1 MKKIISVFLSVTM
14 LVSALSVGTVAFA
27 DENKTP
33 KTATV
38 EYSVFDGGV
47 YTMEPKTITVSS
59 DLSDKYKDEVGY
71 NDKSVEPTILDVFIA
86 AHIDMFG
93 EDFMDYAPLK
103 ASGSSGITSAFGEET
118 SALSYRLNGATDNGS
133 GVWYN
138 LDTEVKSGD
147 YVDTMFYQDTSGY
160 TDKYVSLGGRD
171 IKSATGDVT
180 LTATYE
186 GFDANWATV
195 ILPAQGLNI
204 SVDGVSVGTTDEN
217 GQITLKLSQGK
228 TYVVTASGE
237 ISGSKIFEPY
247 TRVTVATPTQLY
259 NALGAQLSGGADF
272 LLKSVDSLTI
282 EKAADF
288 LAYLNGGANVDK
300 YKADY
305 VASVKSML
313 DSNNGKLVSTING
326 EVKSD
331 LALYGAVIPALEKLG
346 YDAKKFE
353 GYDLV
358 SAFESTDTDSISNPY
373 YYRVAI
379 EAASSDFAHKLI
391 DKFIADD
398 YTIGSGMKYWGF
410 SCDNTA
416 TFLTSIAKY
425 ADDYSTYVDDA
436 KQILKT
442 YTTDTGAFYSY
453 QYNDVNAN
461 STALCAMAY
470 AALGDNDTAFSYYK
484 NLVEGFEDT
493 TGVFTYNGECD
504 VTATKQSYL
513 ALTYFKE
520 SVGNAAYEHK
530 EHVAKNRT
538 IAATTSKD
546 GAVVSD
552 CRICGETFKTVKT
565 IAKIKAVSLS
575 SSSYTYD
582 GSAKKPGVT
591 VTDANGA
598 KIASSNYSVAYSNNV
613 KKGTATATV
622 TFKGNYSGTVKK
634 TFIINP
640 AKVSNVK
647 LSSTSY
653 TYNGKTKT
661 PSVTVKDNK
670 GRKLKNGTDY
680 TVKYSSGRKNAGR
693 YAVKVTFKGNYSGTV
708 KKTFKINPAK
718 VSNVKLSSTSYTYN
732 GKTKTPSVTV
742 KDSKGRKLKNG
753 TDYTVKYSSGRKN
766 VGRYAVKVTFKG
778 NYTGSKTV
786 YYYIIPKSTSI
797 RRVSALRKGFKLSWK
812 KQKTQTTG
820 YQIQYSTSK
829 KFKKAKAVNVSK
841 NKTTSKYIKKLSSKK
856 KYYVRVRTY
865 KKVKINGKTKKVYSS
880 WSKTKTV
887 KTR

>member
-680 TVKYSSGRKNAGR
+680 TVKYSSGRKN
-693 YAVKVTFKGNYSGTV
+693 
-708 KKTFKINPAK
+708 
-718 VSNVKLSSTSYTYN
+718 
-732 GKTKTPSVTV
+732 
-742 KDSKGRKLKNG
+742 
-753 TDYTVKYSSGRKN
+753 

>member
-1 MKKIISVFLSVTM
+1 MKKIISVFLSVVM

-71 NDKSVEPTILDVFIA
+71 NDKSVEPTILDVLIA

-93 EDFMDYAPLK
+93 EEFTDYAPLK
-103 ASGSSGITSAFGEET
+103 ASSSGGITSAFGEET
-118 SALSYRLNGATDNGS
+118 SALTYRLNGATDNGS

-147 YVDTMFYQDTSGY
+147 YVDTMFYQDTNGY

-217 GQITLKLSQGK
+217 GQITLKLSQCK

-247 TRVTVATPTQLY
+247 TRVTVATQLY

-313 DSNNGKLVSTING
+313 DSNNGKLVSKING

-353 GYDLV
+353 GYNLV

-416 TFLTSIAKY
+416 MFLTSIAKY

-493 TGVFTYNGECD
+493 TGVFTYNGKSD
-504 VTATKQSYL
+504 VSATKQSYL

-565 IAKIKAVSLS
+565 IARIKAVSLS

-634 TFIINP
+634 NFEINP

-661 PSVTVKDNK
+661 PSVTVKDSK

-680 TVKYSSGRKNAGR
+680 TVKYSSGRKNVGK

-742 KDSKGRKLKNG
+742 KDSKGRKLKKG

-786 YYYIIPKSTSI
+786 YYYIVPKSTSI
-797 RRVSALRKGFKLSWK
+797 SRVSALRKGFKLSWK

>member
-1 MKKIISVFLSVTM
+1 MKKIISVFLSVVM

-71 NDKSVEPTILDVFIA
+71 NDKSDEPTILDVLIA
-86 AHIDMFG
+86 AHIDMFT
-93 EDFMDYAPLK
+93 EEFTDYAPLK

-147 YVDTMFYQDTSGY
+147 YVDTMFYQDTNGY

-171 IKSATGDVT
+171 IKSTTGDVT

-217 GQITLKLSQGK
+217 GQITLKLSQCK

-247 TRVTVATPTQLY
+247 TRVTVATQLY

-313 DSNNGKLVSTING
+313 DSNNGKLVSKIGG

-353 GYDLV
+353 GYNLV

-416 TFLTSIAKY
+416 MFLTSIAKY

-546 GAVVSD
+546 GAVVAD

-565 IAKIKAVSLS
+565 IARIKAVSLS

-622 TFKGNYSGTVKK
+622 TFKGNYSGTLKK
-634 TFIINP
+634 TFE
-640 AKVSNVK
+640 
-647 LSSTSY
+647 
-653 TYNGKTKT
+653 
-661 PSVTVKDNK
+661 
-670 GRKLKNGTDY
+670 
-680 TVKYSSGRKNAGR
+680 
-693 YAVKVTFKGNYSGTV
+693 
-708 KKTFKINPAK
+708 INPAK

-786 YYYIIPKSTSI
+786 YYYIVPKSTSI
-797 RRVSALRKGFKLSWK
+797 SRVSALRKGFKLSWK

>member
-1 MKKIISVFLSVTM
+1 MKKIISVFLSVIM

-27 DENKTP
+27 DENKAS

-59 DLSDKYKDEVGY
+59 DLSDKYKDEVGH
-71 NDKSVEPTILDVFIA
+71 NDKSDEPTILDVFIA

-103 ASGSSGITSAFGEET
+103 ASGSAGITSAFGEET
-118 SALSYRLNGATDNGS
+118 SAISYRLNGATDNGS
-133 GVWYN
+133 GIWYN

-147 YVDTMFYQDTSGY
+147 YVDAMFYQDVDKY
-160 TDKYVSLGGRD
+160 TDKYVSFGGRD
-171 IKSATGDVT
+171 IKSTTGDVT
-180 LTATYE
+180 LTATYT
-186 GFDANWATV
+186 GFNESWATV
-195 ILPAQGLNI
+195 SGPAQGLNI

-217 GQITLKLSQGK
+217 GQITLKLSQCK

-237 ISGSKIFEPY
+237 ISGTKIFEPY
-247 TRVTVATPTQLY
+247 TRVAVATQLY

-282 EKAADF
+282 SKAADF

-313 DSNNGKLVSTING
+313 DSNNGKLVSTIKG

-346 YDAKKFE
+346 YDAKSFE

-398 YTIGSGMKYWGF
+398 YTIGSGMNFWGY

-416 TFLTSIAKY
+416 MFLTSIAKY

-442 YTTDTGAFYSY
+442 YTKDTGAFYSY

-493 TGVFTYNGECD
+493 TGVFTYYGERND
-504 VTATKQSYL
+504 SATKQSYL

-546 GAVVSD
+546 GAVVAD

-613 KKGTATATV
+613 KKGTATV
-622 TFKGNYSGTVKK
+622 T
-634 TFIINP
+634 
-640 AKVSNVK
+640 
-647 LSSTSY
+647 
-653 TYNGKTKT
+653 
-661 PSVTVKDNK
+661 
-670 GRKLKNGTDY
+670 
-680 TVKYSSGRKNAGR
+680 
-693 YAVKVTFKGNYSGTV
+693 VTFKGNYSGTV

-786 YYYIIPKSTSI
+786 YYYIVPKSTSI
-797 RRVSALRKGFKLSWK
+797 SKVSALKKGFKLSWK

-820 YQIQYSTSK
+820 YQIQYSTSS
-829 KFKKAKAVNVSK
+829 KFKKAKTVNVSK
-841 NKTTSKYIKKLSSKK
+841 NKTTSKSVKKLSSKK

-865 KKVKINGKTKKVYSS
+865 KTVKIDGKTKKVYSS

-887 KTR
+887 KTK

>member
-1 MKKIISVFLSVTM
+1 MKKIISVFLSVVM

-59 DLSDKYKDEVGY
+59 DLSDKYKNEVGY
-71 NDKSVEPTILDVFIA
+71 NDKSDEPTILDVLIA

-93 EDFMDYAPLK
+93 EEFTDYAPLK

-171 IKSATGDVT
+171 IKSTTGDVT

-217 GQITLKLSQGK
+217 GQITLKLSQCK

-247 TRVTVATPTQLY
+247 TRVAVATQLY

-313 DSNNGKLVSTING
+313 DSNNGKLVSKIGG

-353 GYDLV
+353 GYNLV

-416 TFLTSIAKY
+416 MFLTSIAKY

-546 GAVVSD
+546 GAVVAD

-565 IAKIKAVSLS
+565 IARIKAVSLS

-598 KIASSNYSVAYSNNV
+598 KIVSSNYSVAYSNNV

-634 TFIINP
+634 TFE
-640 AKVSNVK
+640 
-647 LSSTSY
+647 
-653 TYNGKTKT
+653 
-661 PSVTVKDNK
+661 
-670 GRKLKNGTDY
+670 
-680 TVKYSSGRKNAGR
+680 
-693 YAVKVTFKGNYSGTV
+693 
-708 KKTFKINPAK
+708 INPAK

-786 YYYIIPKSTSI
+786 YYYIVPKSTSI
-797 RRVSALRKGFKLSWK
+797 SRVSALRKGFKLSWK

>member
-1 MKKIISVFLSVTM
+1 MKKIISVFLSVVM

-71 NDKSVEPTILDVFIA
+71 NDKSDEPTILDVLIA
-86 AHIDMFG
+86 AHIDMFT
-93 EDFMDYAPLK
+93 EEFTDYAPLK

-147 YVDTMFYQDTSGY
+147 YVDTMFYQDTNGY

-171 IKSATGDVT
+171 IKSTTGDVT

-217 GQITLKLSQGK
+217 GQITLKLSQCK

-247 TRVTVATPTQLY
+247 TRVTVATQLY

-313 DSNNGKLVSTING
+313 DSNNGKLVSKIGG

-353 GYDLV
+353 GYNLV

-416 TFLTSIAKY
+416 MFLTSIAKY

-546 GAVVSD
+546 GAVVAD

-565 IAKIKAVSLS
+565 IARIKAVSLS

-622 TFKGNYSGTVKK
+622 TFKGNYSGTLKK
-634 TFIINP
+634 TFE
-640 AKVSNVK
+640 
-647 LSSTSY
+647 
-653 TYNGKTKT
+653 
-661 PSVTVKDNK
+661 
-670 GRKLKNGTDY
+670 
-680 TVKYSSGRKNAGR
+680 
-693 YAVKVTFKGNYSGTV
+693 
-708 KKTFKINPAK
+708 INPAK

-742 KDSKGRKLKNG
+742 KDSKGRKLKKG

-786 YYYIIPKSTSI
+786 YYYIVPKSTSI
-797 RRVSALRKGFKLSWK
+797 SRVSALRKGFKLSWK

>member
-1 MKKIISVFLSVTM
+1 MKKIISVFLSVIM
-14 LVSALSVGTVAFA
+14 LVSTLSVGTVAFA

-71 NDKSVEPTILDVFIA
+71 NDKSDEPTILDVFIA

-186 GFDANWATV
+186 GFDENWATV

-217 GQITLKLSQGK
+217 GQITLKLSQCK

-247 TRVTVATPTQLY
+247 TRVTVATQLY

-353 GYDLV
+353 GYNLV

-416 TFLTSIAKY
+416 MFLTSIAKY
-425 ADDYSTYVDDA
+425 ADDYSKYVDDA

-546 GAVVSD
+546 GAVVAD

-622 TFKGNYSGTVKK
+622 TFKGNYSGTLKK
-634 TFIINP
+634 TFEINP

-742 KDSKGRKLKNG
+742 KDSKGRKLKKG

-786 YYYIIPKSTSI
+786 YYYIVPKSTSI
-797 RRVSALRKGFKLSWK
+797 SRVSALRKGFKLSWK

>member
-1 MKKIISVFLSVTM
+1 MKKIISVFLSVVM

-71 NDKSVEPTILDVFIA
+71 NDKSDEPTILDVLIA
-86 AHIDMFG
+86 AHIDMFT
-93 EDFMDYAPLK
+93 EEFTDYAPLK

-147 YVDTMFYQDTSGY
+147 YVDTMFYQDTNGY

-171 IKSATGDVT
+171 IKSTTGDVT

-186 GFDANWATV
+186 GLDANWATV

-204 SVDGVSVGTTDEN
+204 SVDGVTVGTTDEN
-217 GQITLKLSQGK
+217 GQITLKLSQCK

-247 TRVTVATPTQLY
+247 TRVAVATQLY

-353 GYDLV
+353 GYNLV

-379 EAASSDFAHKLI
+379 EAAGSDFAHKLI

-416 TFLTSIAKY
+416 MFLTSIAKY

-493 TGVFTYNGECD
+493 TGVFTYNGKRD
-504 VTATKQSYL
+504 VSATKQSYL

-530 EHVAKNRT
+530 EHIAKNRT

-546 GAVVSD
+546 GAIVAD

-661 PSVTVKDNK
+661 PSVTVKDSK
-670 GRKLKNGTDY
+670 GRKLKKGTDY
-680 TVKYSSGRKNAGR
+680 TVKYSSGRKNVGR

-742 KDSKGRKLKNG
+742 KDSKGRKLKKG

-786 YYYIIPKSTSI
+786 YYYIVPKSTSI
-797 RRVSALRKGFKLSWK
+797 SRVSALRKGFKLSWK

>member
-1 MKKIISVFLSVTM
+1 MKKIISVFLSVVM

-59 DLSDKYKDEVGY
+59 DLSDKYKNEVGY
-71 NDKSVEPTILDVFIA
+71 NDKSDEPTILDVLIA
-86 AHIDMFG
+86 AHIDMFT
-93 EDFMDYAPLK
+93 EEFTDYAPLK

-147 YVDTMFYQDTSGY
+147 YVDTMFYQDTNGY

-171 IKSATGDVT
+171 IKSTTGDVT

-217 GQITLKLSQGK
+217 GQITLKLSQCK

-247 TRVTVATPTQLY
+247 TRVTVATQLY

-313 DSNNGKLVSTING
+313 DSNNGKLVSKIGG

-331 LALYGAVIPALEKLG
+331 IALYGAVIPALEKLG

-353 GYDLV
+353 GYNLV

-416 TFLTSIAKY
+416 MFLTSIAKY

-493 TGVFTYNGECD
+493 TGVFTYNGERD

-546 GAVVSD
+546 GAVVAD

-565 IAKIKAVSLS
+565 IARIKAVSLS

-613 KKGTATATV
+613 KKGTATVTV

-634 TFIINP
+634 TFE
-640 AKVSNVK
+640 
-647 LSSTSY
+647 
-653 TYNGKTKT
+653 
-661 PSVTVKDNK
+661 
-670 GRKLKNGTDY
+670 
-680 TVKYSSGRKNAGR
+680 
-693 YAVKVTFKGNYSGTV
+693 
-708 KKTFKINPAK
+708 INPAK

-786 YYYIIPKSTSI
+786 YYYIVPKSTSI
-797 RRVSALRKGFKLSWK
+797 SRVSALRKGFKLSWK

>member
-1 MKKIISVFLSVTM
+1 M

-71 NDKSVEPTILDVFIA
+71 NDKSDEPTILDVLIA

-93 EDFMDYAPLK
+93 EEFTDYAPLK
-103 ASGSSGITSAFGEET
+103 ASGSSGITSAFGETT

-171 IKSATGDVT
+171 IKSTTGDVT

-217 GQITLKLSQGK
+217 GQITLKLSQCK

-247 TRVTVATPTQLY
+247 TRVTVATQLY

-313 DSNNGKLVSTING
+313 DSNNGKLVSKIGG

-353 GYDLV
+353 GYNLV

-416 TFLTSIAKY
+416 MFLTSIAKY

-484 NLVEGFEDT
+484 NLVEGFENT
-493 TGVFTYNGECD
+493 TGVFTYNGKSD
-504 VTATKQSYL
+504 VSATKQSYL

-546 GAVVSD
+546 GAVVAD
-552 CRICGETFKTVKT
+552 CRICGETVKT

-582 GSAKKPGVT
+582 GSAKNPGVT

-634 TFIINP
+634 TF
-640 AKVSNVK
+640 
-647 LSSTSY
+647 
-653 TYNGKTKT
+653 
-661 PSVTVKDNK
+661 
-670 GRKLKNGTDY
+670 
-680 TVKYSSGRKNAGR
+680 
-693 YAVKVTFKGNYSGTV
+693 
-708 KKTFKINPAK
+708 KINPAK

-732 GKTKTPSVTV
+732 GKTKTPGVTV
-742 KDSKGRKLKNG
+742 KDKKGRKLKKG

-786 YYYIIPKSTSI
+786 YYYIVPKSTSI
-797 RRVSALRKGFKLSWK
+797 SRVSALRKGFKLSWK

>member
-1 MKKIISVFLSVTM
+1 MKKIISVFLSVIM

-59 DLSDKYKDEVGY
+59 DLSDKYKDKVGY
-71 NDKSVEPTILDVFIA
+71 NDKSDEPTILDVFIA

-93 EDFMDYAPLK
+93 EDFTDYAPLK
-103 ASGSSGITSAFGEET
+103 ASGSAGITSAFGEET
-118 SALSYRLNGATDNGS
+118 SAISYRLNGATDNGS
-133 GVWYN
+133 GIWYN

-147 YVDTMFYQDTSGY
+147 YVDAMFYQDTTGY
-160 TDKYVSLGGRD
+160 TDKYVSFGGRD
-171 IKSATGDVT
+171 IKSTTGDVT
-180 LTATYE
+180 LTATYT
-186 GFDANWATV
+186 GFNESWATV
-195 ILPAQGLNI
+195 SGPAQGLNI

-217 GQITLKLSQGK
+217 GQITLKLSQCK

-237 ISGSKIFEPY
+237 ISGTKIFEPY
-247 TRVTVATPTQLY
+247 TRVAVATQLY

-282 EKAADF
+282 SKAADF

-346 YDAKKFE
+346 YDAKNFE
-353 GYDLV
+353 GYNLV

-398 YTIGSGMKYWGF
+398 YTIGSGMNFWGY

-416 TFLTSIAKY
+416 MFLTSIAKY

-493 TGVFTYNGECD
+493 TGVFTYNGERD
-504 VTATKQSYL
+504 NSATKQSYL

-546 GAVVSD
+546 GAVVAD

-613 KKGTATATV
+613 KKGTATV
-622 TFKGNYSGTVKK
+622 T
-634 TFIINP
+634 
-640 AKVSNVK
+640 
-647 LSSTSY
+647 
-653 TYNGKTKT
+653 
-661 PSVTVKDNK
+661 
-670 GRKLKNGTDY
+670 
-680 TVKYSSGRKNAGR
+680 
-693 YAVKVTFKGNYSGTV
+693 VTFKGNYSGTV

-786 YYYIIPKSTSI
+786 YYYIVPKSTSI
-797 RRVSALRKGFKLSWK
+797 SKVSALKKGFKLSWK

-820 YQIQYSTSK
+820 YQIQYSTSS
-829 KFKKAKAVNVSK
+829 KFKKAKTVNVSK
-841 NKTTSKYIKKLSSKK
+841 NKTTSKSVKKLSSKK

-865 KKVKINGKTKKVYSS
+865 KTVKIDGKTKKVYSS

-887 KTR
+887 KTK

>member
-1 MKKIISVFLSVTM
+1 MKKIISVFLSVVM

-71 NDKSVEPTILDVFIA
+71 NDKSDEPTILDVLIA

-147 YVDTMFYQDTSGY
+147 YVDTMFYQDTNGY

-171 IKSATGDVT
+171 IKSTTGDVT

-204 SVDGVSVGTTDEN
+204 SVDGVSVGTTDAN
-217 GQITLKLSQGK
+217 GQITLKLSQCK

-247 TRVTVATPTQLY
+247 TRVTVATQLY

-313 DSNNGKLVSTING
+313 DSNNGKLVSKING

-353 GYDLV
+353 GYNLV

-416 TFLTSIAKY
+416 MFLTSIAKY

-493 TGVFTYNGECD
+493 TGVFTYNGKSD
-504 VTATKQSYL
+504 VSATKQSYL

-546 GAVVSD
+546 GAIVAD

-565 IAKIKAVSLS
+565 IARIKAVSLS

-613 KKGTATATV
+613 KKGTATVTV

-634 TFIINP
+634 TFEINP

-661 PSVTVKDNK
+661 PSVTVKDSK

-680 TVKYSSGRKNAGR
+680 TVKYSSGRKNVGR

-786 YYYIIPKSTSI
+786 YYYIVPKSTSI
-797 RRVSALRKGFKLSWK
+797 SRVSALRKGFKLSWK

>member
-1 MKKIISVFLSVTM
+1 MKKIISVFLSVIM

-38 EYSVFDGGV
+38 EYSVFDGGD

-71 NDKSVEPTILDVFIA
+71 NDKSDEPTILDVFIA

-93 EDFMDYAPLK
+93 EEFTDYAPLK
-103 ASGSSGITSAFGEET
+103 ASGSASITSAFGEET

-204 SVDGVSVGTTDEN
+204 SVDGVTVGTTDEN
-217 GQITLKLSQGK
+217 GQITLKLSQNK

-247 TRVTVATPTQLY
+247 TRVTVSKQLY
-259 NALGAQLSGGADF
+259 DALGAQLSGGADF

-313 DSNNGKLVSTING
+313 DSNNGKLVSKIGG

-416 TFLTSIAKY
+416 MFLTSIAKY

-493 TGVFTYNGECD
+493 TGVFTYNGKCD

-546 GAVVSD
+546 GAVVAD

-565 IAKIKAVSLS
+565 IARIKAVSLS

-598 KIASSNYSVAYSNNV
+598 KIASSNYRVAYSNNV
-613 KKGTATATV
+613 KKGTATAT
-622 TFKGNYSGTVKK
+622 
-634 TFIINP
+634 
-640 AKVSNVK
+640 
-647 LSSTSY
+647 
-653 TYNGKTKT
+653 
-661 PSVTVKDNK
+661 
-670 GRKLKNGTDY
+670 
-680 TVKYSSGRKNAGR
+680 
-693 YAVKVTFKGNYSGTV
+693 VTFKGNYSGTV

-732 GKTKTPSVTV
+732 GKTKTPGVTV
-742 KDSKGRKLKNG
+742 KDKKGRKLKKG

-786 YYYIIPKSTSI
+786 YYYIVPKSTSI
-797 RRVSALRKGFKLSWK
+797 SRVSALRKGFKLSWK

-841 NKTTSKYIKKLSSKK
+841 NKTTSKSIKKLSSKK

>member
-1 MKKIISVFLSVTM
+1 MKKIISVFLSVIM
-14 LVSALSVGTVAFA
+14 LVSTLSVGTVAFA

-71 NDKSVEPTILDVFIA
+71 NDKSDEPSILDVFIA

-186 GFDANWATV
+186 GFDENWATV

-204 SVDGVSVGTTDEN
+204 SVDGVTVGTTDEN
-217 GQITLKLSQGK
+217 GQITLKLSQCK

-247 TRVTVATPTQLY
+247 TRVTVATQLY
-259 NALGAQLSGGADF
+259 DALGAQLSGGADF

-282 EKAADF
+282 SKAADF

-425 ADDYSTYVDDA
+425 ADDYSKYVDDA

-680 TVKYSSGRKNAGR
+680 TVKYSSGRKNVGR

-742 KDSKGRKLKNG
+742 KDSKGRKLKKG

-786 YYYIIPKSTSI
+786 YYYIVPKSTSI
-797 RRVSALRKGFKLSWK
+797 SRVSALRKGFKLSWK

>member
-1 MKKIISVFLSVTM
+1 MKKIISVFLSVIM

-71 NDKSVEPTILDVFIA
+71 NDKSDEPTILDVLIA
-86 AHIDMFG
+86 AHIDMFT
-93 EDFMDYAPLK
+93 EEFTDYAPLK
-103 ASGSSGITSAFGEET
+103 ASGSSGITSAFGETT

-147 YVDTMFYQDTSGY
+147 YVDTMFYQDTNGY

-171 IKSATGDVT
+171 IKSTTGDVT

-217 GQITLKLSQGK
+217 GQITLKLSQCK

-247 TRVTVATPTQLY
+247 TRVTVATQLY

-313 DSNNGKLVSTING
+313 DSNNGKLVSKIGG

-353 GYDLV
+353 GYNLV

-416 TFLTSIAKY
+416 MFLTSIAKY

-493 TGVFTYNGECD
+493 TGVFTYNGKSD
-504 VTATKQSYL
+504 VSATKQSYL

-546 GAVVSD
+546 GAIVAD

-565 IAKIKAVSLS
+565 IARIKAVSLS

-613 KKGTATATV
+613 KKGTATVTV

-680 TVKYSSGRKNAGR
+680 TVKYSSGRKNVGK

-742 KDSKGRKLKNG
+742 KDSKGRKLKKG

-786 YYYIIPKSTSI
+786 YYYIVPKSTSI
-797 RRVSALRKGFKLSWK
+797 SRVSALRKGFKLSWK

>member
-1 MKKIISVFLSVTM
+1 MKKIISVFLSVIM

-71 NDKSVEPTILDVFIA
+71 NDKSDEPTILDVLIA
-86 AHIDMFG
+86 AHIDMFT
-93 EDFMDYAPLK
+93 EEFTDYAPLK
-103 ASGSSGITSAFGEET
+103 ASGSSGITSAFGETT

-147 YVDTMFYQDTSGY
+147 YVDTMFYQDTNGY

-171 IKSATGDVT
+171 IKSTTGDVT

-217 GQITLKLSQGK
+217 GQITLKLSQCK

-247 TRVTVATPTQLY
+247 TRVTVATQLY

-313 DSNNGKLVSTING
+313 DSNNGKLVSKIGG

-353 GYDLV
+353 GYNLV

-416 TFLTSIAKY
+416 MFLTSIAKY

-493 TGVFTYNGECD
+493 TGVFTYNGKSD
-504 VTATKQSYL
+504 VSATKQSYL

-546 GAVVSD
+546 GAIVAD

-565 IAKIKAVSLS
+565 IARIKAVSLS

-613 KKGTATATV
+613 KKGTATVTV

-661 PSVTVKDNK
+661 PSVTVKD
-670 GRKLKNGTDY
+670 
-680 TVKYSSGRKNAGR
+680 
-693 YAVKVTFKGNYSGTV
+693 
-708 KKTFKINPAK
+708 
-718 VSNVKLSSTSYTYN
+718 
-732 GKTKTPSVTV
+732 
-742 KDSKGRKLKNG
+742 SKGRKLKKG

-786 YYYIIPKSTSI
+786 YYYIVPKSTSI
-797 RRVSALRKGFKLSWK
+797 SRVSALRKGFKLSWK

>member
-1 MKKIISVFLSVTM
+1 MKKIISVFLSVIM

-71 NDKSVEPTILDVFIA
+71 NDKSDEPTIIDVFIA

-103 ASGSSGITSAFGEET
+103 ANGSAGITSAFGEET
-118 SALSYRLNGATDNGS
+118 SAISYRLNGATDNGS

-147 YVDTMFYQDTSGY
+147 YVDTMFYQDTNGY
-160 TDKYVSLGGRD
+160 TDKYVSFGGRD
-171 IKSATGDVT
+171 IKSTTGDVT
-180 LTATYE
+180 LTATYT
-186 GFDANWATV
+186 GFNESWATV
-195 ILPAQGLNI
+195 SGPAQGLNI

-217 GQITLKLSQGK
+217 GQITLKLSQCK

-237 ISGSKIFEPY
+237 ISGTKIFEPY
-247 TRVTVATPTQLY
+247 TRVAVATQLY

-282 EKAADF
+282 SKAADF

-346 YDAKKFE
+346 YDAKNFE
-353 GYDLV
+353 GYNLV

-398 YTIGSGMKYWGF
+398 YTIGSGMNFWGY

-416 TFLTSIAKY
+416 MFLTSIAKY

-442 YTTDTGAFYSY
+442 YTKDTGAFYSY

-470 AALGDNDTAFSYYK
+470 AALGDNDTAFLYYK

-493 TGVFTYNGECD
+493 TGVFTYNGERD
-504 VTATKQSYL
+504 NSATKQSYL

-546 GAVVSD
+546 GAVVAD

-613 KKGTATATV
+613 KKGTATV
-622 TFKGNYSGTVKK
+622 T
-634 TFIINP
+634 
-640 AKVSNVK
+640 
-647 LSSTSY
+647 
-653 TYNGKTKT
+653 
-661 PSVTVKDNK
+661 
-670 GRKLKNGTDY
+670 
-680 TVKYSSGRKNAGR
+680 
-693 YAVKVTFKGNYSGTV
+693 VTFKGNYSGTV

-786 YYYIIPKSTSI
+786 YYYIVPKSTSI
-797 RRVSALRKGFKLSWK
+797 SKVSALKKGFKLSWK

-820 YQIQYSTSK
+820 YQIQYSTSS
-829 KFKKAKAVNVSK
+829 KFKKAKTVNVSK
-841 NKTTSKYIKKLSSKK
+841 NKTTSKSVKKLSSKK

-865 KKVKINGKTKKVYSS
+865 KTVKIDGKTKKVYSS

-887 KTR
+887 KTK

>member
-1 MKKIISVFLSVTM
+1 MKKIISVFLSVIM

-71 NDKSVEPTILDVFIA
+71 NDKSDEPTILDVLIA
-86 AHIDMFG
+86 AHIDMFT
-93 EDFMDYAPLK
+93 EEFTDYAPLK
-103 ASGSSGITSAFGEET
+103 ASGSSGITSAFGETT

-147 YVDTMFYQDTSGY
+147 YVDTMFYQDTNGY

-171 IKSATGDVT
+171 IKSTTGDVT

-217 GQITLKLSQGK
+217 GQITLKLSQCK

-247 TRVTVATPTQLY
+247 TRVTVATQLY

-313 DSNNGKLVSTING
+313 DSNNGKLVSKIGG

-353 GYDLV
+353 GYNLV

-416 TFLTSIAKY
+416 MFLTSIAKY

-493 TGVFTYNGECD
+493 TGVFTYNGKSD
-504 VTATKQSYL
+504 VSATKQSYL

-546 GAVVSD
+546 GAIVAD

-565 IAKIKAVSLS
+565 IARIKAVSLS

-613 KKGTATATV
+613 KKGTATVTV

-680 TVKYSSGRKNAGR
+680 TVKYSSGRKN
-693 YAVKVTFKGNYSGTV
+693 V
-708 KKTFKINPAK
+708 
-718 VSNVKLSSTSYTYN
+718 
-732 GKTKTPSVTV
+732 GK
-742 KDSKGRKLKNG
+742 
-753 TDYTVKYSSGRKN
+753 
-766 VGRYAVKVTFKG
+766 YAVKVTFKG

-786 YYYIIPKSTSI
+786 YYYIVPKSTSI
-797 RRVSALRKGFKLSWK
+797 SRVSALRKGFKLSWK
-812 KQKTQTTG
+812 KRKTQTTG
-820 YQIQYSTSK
+820 YQIQYSTSR

>member
-1 MKKIISVFLSVTM
+1 MKKIISVFLSVIM

-71 NDKSVEPTILDVFIA
+71 NDKSDEPTILDVFIA

-103 ASGSSGITSAFGEET
+103 ASGSAGITSAFGEET
-118 SALSYRLNGATDNGS
+118 SAISYRLNGATDNGS
-133 GVWYN
+133 GIWYN

-147 YVDTMFYQDTSGY
+147 YVDTMFYQDTNGY
-160 TDKYVSLGGRD
+160 TDKYVSFGGRD
-171 IKSATGDVT
+171 IKSTTGDVT
-180 LTATYE
+180 LTATYT
-186 GFDANWATV
+186 GFNESWATV
-195 ILPAQGLNI
+195 SGPAQGLNI
-204 SVDGVSVGTTDEN
+204 SVDGVTVGTTDEN
-217 GQITLKLSQGK
+217 GQITLKLSQCK

-237 ISGSKIFEPY
+237 ISGTKIFEPY
-247 TRVTVATPTQLY
+247 TRVAVATQLY

-282 EKAADF
+282 SKAADF

-326 EVKSD
+326 NVKSD

-346 YDAKKFE
+346 YDAKNFE

-416 TFLTSIAKY
+416 MFLTSIAKY

-442 YTTDTGAFYSY
+442 YTKDTGAFYSY
-453 QYNDVNAN
+453 QYNNVNAN

-493 TGVFTYNGECD
+493 TGVFTYYGKRD
-504 VTATKQSYL
+504 DSATKQSYL

-520 SVGNAAYEHK
+520 SVANAAYEHK

-546 GAVVSD
+546 GAVVAD

-613 KKGTATATV
+613 KKGTATV
-622 TFKGNYSGTVKK
+622 T
-634 TFIINP
+634 
-640 AKVSNVK
+640 
-647 LSSTSY
+647 
-653 TYNGKTKT
+653 
-661 PSVTVKDNK
+661 
-670 GRKLKNGTDY
+670 
-680 TVKYSSGRKNAGR
+680 
-693 YAVKVTFKGNYSGTV
+693 VTFKGNYSGTV

-766 VGRYAVKVTFKG
+766 VARYAVKVTFKG

-786 YYYIIPKSTSI
+786 YYYIVPKSTSI
-797 RRVSALRKGFKLSWK
+797 SKVSALKKGFKLSWK

-820 YQIQYSTSK
+820 YQIQYSTSS
-829 KFKKAKAVNVSK
+829 KFKKAKTVNVSK
-841 NKTTSKYIKKLSSKK
+841 NKTTSKSVKKLSSKK

-865 KKVKINGKTKKVYSS
+865 KTVKIDGKTKKVYSS

-887 KTR
+887 KTK

>member
-1 MKKIISVFLSVTM
+1 MKKIISVFLSVVM

-71 NDKSVEPTILDVFIA
+71 NDKSDEPTILDVLIA
-86 AHIDMFG
+86 AHIDMFT
-93 EDFMDYAPLK
+93 EEFTDYAPLK

-147 YVDTMFYQDTSGY
+147 YVDTMFYQDTNGY

-171 IKSATGDVT
+171 IKSTTGDVT

-217 GQITLKLSQGK
+217 GQITLKLSQCK

-237 ISGSKIFEPY
+237 ISGTKIFEPY
-247 TRVTVATPTQLY
+247 TRVTVATQLY

-313 DSNNGKLVSTING
+313 DSNNGKLVSKING

-353 GYDLV
+353 GYNLV

-416 TFLTSIAKY
+416 MFLTSIAKY

-493 TGVFTYNGECD
+493 TGVFTYNGKRD
-504 VTATKQSYL
+504 VSATKQSYL

-538 IAATTSKD
+538 IAATTSQD

-680 TVKYSSGRKNAGR
+680 TVKYSSGRKNVGR
-693 YAVKVTFKGNYSGTV
+693 YAVKVSFKGNYSGTV

-732 GKTKTPSVTV
+732 GKTKTPGVTV
-742 KDSKGRKLKNG
+742 KDSKGRKLKKG

-786 YYYIIPKSTSI
+786 YYYIVPKSTSI

>member
-1 MKKIISVFLSVTM
+1 MKKIISVFLSVVM

-47 YTMEPKTITVSS
+47 YTMEPKTITISS

-71 NDKSVEPTILDVFIA
+71 NDKSDEPTILDVLIA

-93 EDFMDYAPLK
+93 EEFTDYAPLK
-103 ASGSSGITSAFGEET
+103 ASGSSGITSAFGETT

-147 YVDTMFYQDTSGY
+147 YVDTMFYQDTNGY

-171 IKSATGDVT
+171 IKSTTGDVT

-217 GQITLKLSQGK
+217 GQITLKLSQCK

-247 TRVTVATPTQLY
+247 TRVTVATQLY

-272 LLKSVDSLTI
+272 LLESVDSLTI

-313 DSNNGKLVSTING
+313 DSNNGKLVSKIGG

-353 GYDLV
+353 GYNLV

-416 TFLTSIAKY
+416 MFLTSIAKY

-442 YTTDTGAFYSY
+442 YTTDTGAFYIY

-530 EHVAKNRT
+530 EHIAKNRT
-538 IAATTSKD
+538 IAATTSQD

-565 IAKIKAVSLS
+565 IARIKAVSLS

-634 TFIINP
+634 TFE
-640 AKVSNVK
+640 
-647 LSSTSY
+647 
-653 TYNGKTKT
+653 
-661 PSVTVKDNK
+661 
-670 GRKLKNGTDY
+670 
-680 TVKYSSGRKNAGR
+680 
-693 YAVKVTFKGNYSGTV
+693 
-708 KKTFKINPAK
+708 INPAK

-742 KDSKGRKLKNG
+742 KDSKGRKLKKG

-786 YYYIIPKSTSI
+786 YYYIVPKSTSI
-797 RRVSALRKGFKLSWK
+797 SRVSALRKGFKLSWK

>member
-1 MKKIISVFLSVTM
+1 MKKIISVFLSVVM

-59 DLSDKYKDEVGY
+59 DLSDKYKNEVGY
-71 NDKSVEPTILDVFIA
+71 NDKSDEPTILDVLIA
-86 AHIDMFG
+86 AHIDMFT
-93 EDFMDYAPLK
+93 EEFTDYAPLK

-147 YVDTMFYQDTSGY
+147 YVDTMFYQDTNGY

-171 IKSATGDVT
+171 IKSTTGDVT

-217 GQITLKLSQGK
+217 GQITLKLSQCK

-247 TRVTVATPTQLY
+247 TRVTVATQLY

-313 DSNNGKLVSTING
+313 DSNNGKLVSKIGG

-353 GYDLV
+353 GYNLV

-416 TFLTSIAKY
+416 MFLTSIAKY

-484 NLVEGFEDT
+484 NLVEGFENT

-520 SVGNAAYEHK
+520 SVGNDAYEHK

-546 GAVVSD
+546 GAVVAD

-613 KKGTATATV
+613 KKGTATVTV
-622 TFKGNYSGTVKK
+622 TFKDNYSGTVKK
-634 TFIINP
+634 TFEINP

-661 PSVTVKDNK
+661 PSVTVKDSK

-680 TVKYSSGRKNAGR
+680 TVKYSSGRKNVGK

-742 KDSKGRKLKNG
+742 KDSKGRKLKKG

-786 YYYIIPKSTSI
+786 YYYIVPKSTSI
-797 RRVSALRKGFKLSWK
+797 SRVSALRKGFKLSWK

>member
-1 MKKIISVFLSVTM
+1 MKKIISVFLSVVM

-71 NDKSVEPTILDVFIA
+71 NDKSDEPTILDVLIA
-86 AHIDMFG
+86 AHIDMFT
-93 EDFMDYAPLK
+93 EEFTDYAPLK

-147 YVDTMFYQDTSGY
+147 YVDTMFYQDTNGY

-171 IKSATGDVT
+171 IKSTTGDVT

-217 GQITLKLSQGK
+217 GQITLKLSQCK

-247 TRVTVATPTQLY
+247 TRVTVATQLY

-313 DSNNGKLVSTING
+313 DSNNGKLVSKIGG

-353 GYDLV
+353 GYNLV

-416 TFLTSIAKY
+416 MFLTSIAKY

-546 GAVVSD
+546 GAVVAD

-565 IAKIKAVSLS
+565 IARIKAVSLS

-622 TFKGNYSGTVKK
+622 TFKGNYSGTLKK
-634 TFIINP
+634 TFE
-640 AKVSNVK
+640 
-647 LSSTSY
+647 
-653 TYNGKTKT
+653 
-661 PSVTVKDNK
+661 
-670 GRKLKNGTDY
+670 
-680 TVKYSSGRKNAGR
+680 
-693 YAVKVTFKGNYSGTV
+693 
-708 KKTFKINPAK
+708 INPAK

-778 NYTGSKTV
+778 NYSGTVKKTFKINPAKVSNVKLSSTSYTYNGKTKTPGVTVKDKKGRKLKKGTDYTVKYSSGRKNVGRYAVKVTFKGNYTGSKTV

-797 RRVSALRKGFKLSWK
+797 SRVSALRKGFKLSWK

-841 NKTTSKYIKKLSSKK
+841 NKTTSKSIKKLSSKK

>member
-1 MKKIISVFLSVTM
+1 MKKTISVFLSVIM

-59 DLSDKYKDEVGY
+59 DLSDKYKDEVGC
-71 NDKSVEPTILDVFIA
+71 NDKSDEPTILDVFIA

-93 EDFMDYAPLK
+93 EDFTDYAPLK
-103 ASGSSGITSAFGEET
+103 ASGSAGITSAFGEET
-118 SALSYRLNGATDNGS
+118 SAISYRLNGATDNGS
-133 GVWYN
+133 GIWYN

-147 YVDTMFYQDTSGY
+147 YVDTMFYQDTTGY
-160 TDKYVSLGGRD
+160 TDKYVSFGGRD
-171 IKSATGDVT
+171 IKSTIGDVT
-180 LTATYE
+180 LTATYT
-186 GFDANWATV
+186 GFNESWATV
-195 ILPAQGLNI
+195 SGPAQGLNI

-217 GQITLKLSQGK
+217 GQITLKLSQCK

-237 ISGSKIFEPY
+237 ISGTKIFEPY
-247 TRVTVATPTQLY
+247 TRVAVATQLY

-282 EKAADF
+282 SKAADF

-346 YDAKKFE
+346 YDAKNFE
-353 GYDLV
+353 GYNLV

-398 YTIGSGMKYWGF
+398 YTIGSGMNFWGY

-416 TFLTSIAKY
+416 MFLTSIAKY
-425 ADDYSTYVDDA
+425 ANDYSTYVDDA

-493 TGVFTYNGECD
+493 TGVFTYYGERND
-504 VTATKQSYL
+504 SATKQSYL

-546 GAVVSD
+546 GAVVAD

-613 KKGTATATV
+613 KKGTATV
-622 TFKGNYSGTVKK
+622 T
-634 TFIINP
+634 
-640 AKVSNVK
+640 
-647 LSSTSY
+647 
-653 TYNGKTKT
+653 
-661 PSVTVKDNK
+661 
-670 GRKLKNGTDY
+670 
-680 TVKYSSGRKNAGR
+680 
-693 YAVKVTFKGNYSGTV
+693 VTFKGNYSGTV

-786 YYYIIPKSTSI
+786 YYYIVPKSTSI
-797 RRVSALRKGFKLSWK
+797 SKVSALKKGFKLSWK

-820 YQIQYSTSK
+820 YQIQYSKSS
-829 KFKKAKAVNVSK
+829 KFKKAKTVNVSK
-841 NKTTSKYIKKLSSKK
+841 NKTTSKSVKKLSSKK

-865 KKVKINGKTKKVYSS
+865 KTVKIDGKTKKVYSS

-887 KTR
+887 KTK

>member
-1 MKKIISVFLSVTM
+1 MKKIISVFLSVVM

-71 NDKSVEPTILDVFIA
+71 NDKSDEPTILDVFIA

-93 EDFMDYAPLK
+93 EEFTDYAPLK
-103 ASGSSGITSAFGEET
+103 ASGSSGITSAFGETT

-217 GQITLKLSQGK
+217 GQITLKLSQCK

-247 TRVTVATPTQLY
+247 TRVAVATQLY

-313 DSNNGKLVSTING
+313 DSNNGKLVSKIGG

-353 GYDLV
+353 GYNLV

-565 IAKIKAVSLS
+565 IARIKAVSLS

-613 KKGTATATV
+613 KKGTATVTV

-634 TFIINP
+634 TFEINP

-680 TVKYSSGRKNAGR
+680 TVKYSSGRKNVGR

-742 KDSKGRKLKNG
+742 KDSKGRKLKKG

-786 YYYIIPKSTSI
+786 YYYIVPKSTSI
-797 RRVSALRKGFKLSWK
+797 SRVSALRKGFKLSWK

-841 NKTTSKYIKKLSSKK
+841 NKTTSKSIKKLSSKK

>member
-1 MKKIISVFLSVTM
+1 MKKIISVFLSVIM

-71 NDKSVEPTILDVFIA
+71 NDKSDEPTILDVFIA

-93 EDFMDYAPLK
+93 EDFTDYAPLK
-103 ASGSSGITSAFGEET
+103 ASGSAGITSAFGEET
-118 SALSYRLNGATDNGS
+118 SAISYRLNGATDNGS
-133 GVWYN
+133 GIWYN

-147 YVDTMFYQDTSGY
+147 YVDAMFYQDTNGY
-160 TDKYVSLGGRD
+160 TDKYVSFGGRD
-171 IKSATGDVT
+171 IKSTTGDVI
-180 LTATYE
+180 LTATYT
-186 GFDANWATV
+186 GFNESWATV
-195 ILPAQGLNI
+195 SGPAQGLNI

-217 GQITLKLSQGK
+217 GQITLKLSQCK

-237 ISGSKIFEPY
+237 ISGTKIFEPY
-247 TRVTVATPTQLY
+247 TRVAVATQLY

-282 EKAADF
+282 AKAADF

-346 YDAKKFE
+346 YDAKSFE

-398 YTIGSGMKYWGF
+398 YTIGSGMNFWGY

-416 TFLTSIAKY
+416 MFLTSIAKY

-442 YTTDTGAFYSY
+442 YTKDTGAFYSY

-493 TGVFTYNGECD
+493 TGVFTYNGERND
-504 VTATKQSYL
+504 SATKQSYL

-520 SVGNAAYEHK
+520 SVANAAYEHK

-546 GAVVSD
+546 GAVVAD

-613 KKGTATATV
+613 KKGTATV
-622 TFKGNYSGTVKK
+622 T
-634 TFIINP
+634 
-640 AKVSNVK
+640 
-647 LSSTSY
+647 
-653 TYNGKTKT
+653 
-661 PSVTVKDNK
+661 
-670 GRKLKNGTDY
+670 
-680 TVKYSSGRKNAGR
+680 
-693 YAVKVTFKGNYSGTV
+693 VTFKGNYSGTV

-786 YYYIIPKSTSI
+786 YYYIVPKSTSI
-797 RRVSALRKGFKLSWK
+797 SKVSALKKGFKLSWK

-820 YQIQYSTSK
+820 YQIQYSTSS
-829 KFKKAKAVNVSK
+829 KFKKAKTVNVSK
-841 NKTTSKYIKKLSSKK
+841 NKTTSKSVKKLSSKK

-865 KKVKINGKTKKVYSS
+865 KTVKIDGKTKKVYSS

-887 KTR
+887 KTK

>member
-1 MKKIISVFLSVTM
+1 MKKIISVFLSVVM

-71 NDKSVEPTILDVFIA
+71 NDKSDEPTILDVLIA

-147 YVDTMFYQDTSGY
+147 YVDTMFYQDTNGY

-171 IKSATGDVT
+171 IKSTTGDVT

-204 SVDGVSVGTTDEN
+204 SVDGVSVGTTDAN
-217 GQITLKLSQGK
+217 GQITLKLSQCK

-247 TRVTVATPTQLY
+247 TRVTVATQLY

-313 DSNNGKLVSTING
+313 DSNNGKLVSKING

-353 GYDLV
+353 GYNLV

-416 TFLTSIAKY
+416 MFLTSIAKY

-546 GAVVSD
+546 GAVVAD

-613 KKGTATATV
+613 KKGTATVTV
-622 TFKGNYSGTVKK
+622 TFKGNYSGTLKK
-634 TFIINP
+634 TFE
-640 AKVSNVK
+640 
-647 LSSTSY
+647 
-653 TYNGKTKT
+653 
-661 PSVTVKDNK
+661 
-670 GRKLKNGTDY
+670 
-680 TVKYSSGRKNAGR
+680 
-693 YAVKVTFKGNYSGTV
+693 
-708 KKTFKINPAK
+708 INPAK

-742 KDSKGRKLKNG
+742 KDSKGRKLKKG

-786 YYYIIPKSTSI
+786 YYYIVPKSTSI
-797 RRVSALRKGFKLSWK
+797 SRVSALRKGFKLSWK

>member
-71 NDKSVEPTILDVFIA
+71 NDKSDEPTILDVFIA

-93 EDFMDYAPLK
+93 EDFMEYAPLK
-103 ASGSSGITSAFGEET
+103 ASGSLGITSAFGETT

-147 YVDTMFYQDTSGY
+147 YVDTMFYQDTNGY

-186 GFDANWATV
+186 GFDENWATV

-217 GQITLKLSQGK
+217 GQITLKLSQCK

-247 TRVTVATPTQLY
+247 TRVTVATQLY

-305 VASVKSML
+305 IASVKSML
-313 DSNNGKLVSTING
+313 DSNNGKLVSKIGG

-416 TFLTSIAKY
+416 MFLTSIAKY

-513 ALTYFKE
+513 ALTHFKE

-622 TFKGNYSGTVKK
+622 TFKGNYSGIVKK

-680 TVKYSSGRKNAGR
+680 TVKYSSGRKNVGK

-742 KDSKGRKLKNG
+742 KDSKGRKLKKG

-786 YYYIIPKSTSI
+786 YYYIVPKSTSI
-797 RRVSALRKGFKLSWK
+797 SRVSALRKGFKLSWK

>member
-1 MKKIISVFLSVTM
+1 MKKIISVFLSVIM

-59 DLSDKYKDEVGY
+59 DLSDKYKDEVGH
-71 NDKSVEPTILDVFIA
+71 NDKSDEPTILDVFIA

-103 ASGSSGITSAFGEET
+103 ASGSAGITSAFGEET
-118 SALSYRLNGATDNGS
+118 SAISYRLNGATDNGS
-133 GVWYN
+133 GIWYN

-147 YVDTMFYQDTSGY
+147 YVDTMFYQDTNGY
-160 TDKYVSLGGRD
+160 TDKYVSFGGRD
-171 IKSATGDVT
+171 IKSTTGDVT
-180 LTATYE
+180 LTATYT
-186 GFDANWATV
+186 GFNESWATV
-195 ILPAQGLNI
+195 SGPAQGLNI
-204 SVDGVSVGTTDEN
+204 SVDGVTVGTTDEN
-217 GQITLKLSQGK
+217 GQITLKLSQCK

-237 ISGSKIFEPY
+237 ISGTKIFEPY
-247 TRVTVATPTQLY
+247 TRVTVATQLY

-282 EKAADF
+282 SKAADF

-416 TFLTSIAKY
+416 MFLTSIAKY

-442 YTTDTGAFYSY
+442 YTKDTGAFYSY

-493 TGVFTYNGECD
+493 TGVFTYNGKRD
-504 VTATKQSYL
+504 DSATKQSYL

-546 GAVVSD
+546 GAVVAD

-613 KKGTATATV
+613 KKGTATV
-622 TFKGNYSGTVKK
+622 T
-634 TFIINP
+634 
-640 AKVSNVK
+640 
-647 LSSTSY
+647 
-653 TYNGKTKT
+653 
-661 PSVTVKDNK
+661 
-670 GRKLKNGTDY
+670 
-680 TVKYSSGRKNAGR
+680 
-693 YAVKVTFKGNYSGTV
+693 VTFKGNYSGTV

-786 YYYIIPKSTSI
+786 YYYIVPKSTSI
-797 RRVSALRKGFKLSWK
+797 SKVSALKKGFKLSWK

-820 YQIQYSTSK
+820 YQIQYSTSS
-829 KFKKAKAVNVSK
+829 KFKKAKTVNVSK
-841 NKTTSKYIKKLSSKK
+841 NKTTSKSVKKLSSKK

-865 KKVKINGKTKKVYSS
+865 KTVKIDGKTKKVYSS

-887 KTR
+887 KTK

>member
-1 MKKIISVFLSVTM
+1 MKKIISVFLSVIM

-59 DLSDKYKDEVGY
+59 DLSDKYKNEVGY
-71 NDKSVEPTILDVFIA
+71 NDKSDEPTILDVFIA

-103 ASGSSGITSAFGEET
+103 ASGSAGITSAFGEET
-118 SALSYRLNGATDNGS
+118 SAISYRLNGATDNGS
-133 GVWYN
+133 GIWYN

-147 YVDTMFYQDTSGY
+147 YVDTMFYQDTNGY
-160 TDKYVSLGGRD
+160 TDKYVSFGGRD
-171 IKSATGDVT
+171 IKSTTGDVT
-180 LTATYE
+180 LTATYT
-186 GFDANWATV
+186 GFNESWATV
-195 ILPAQGLNI
+195 SGPAQGLNI

-217 GQITLKLSQGK
+217 GQITLKLSQCK

-237 ISGSKIFEPY
+237 ISGTKIFEPY
-247 TRVTVATPTQLY
+247 TRVAVATQLY

-282 EKAADF
+282 SKAADF

-346 YDAKKFE
+346 YDAKNFE
-353 GYDLV
+353 GYNLV

-398 YTIGSGMKYWGF
+398 YTIGSGMNFWGY

-416 TFLTSIAKY
+416 MFLTSIAKY

-442 YTTDTGAFYSY
+442 YKKDTGAFYSY

-493 TGVFTYNGECD
+493 TGVFTYNGERND
-504 VTATKQSYL
+504 SATKQSYL

-546 GAVVSD
+546 GAVVAD

-613 KKGTATATV
+613 KKGTATV
-622 TFKGNYSGTVKK
+622 T
-634 TFIINP
+634 
-640 AKVSNVK
+640 
-647 LSSTSY
+647 
-653 TYNGKTKT
+653 
-661 PSVTVKDNK
+661 
-670 GRKLKNGTDY
+670 
-680 TVKYSSGRKNAGR
+680 
-693 YAVKVTFKGNYSGTV
+693 VTFKGNYSGTV

-786 YYYIIPKSTSI
+786 YYYIVPKSTSI
-797 RRVSALRKGFKLSWK
+797 SKVSALKKGFKLSWK

-820 YQIQYSTSK
+820 YQIQYSKSS
-829 KFKKAKAVNVSK
+829 KFKKAKTVNVSK
-841 NKTTSKYIKKLSSKK
+841 NKTTSKSVKKLSSKK

-865 KKVKINGKTKKVYSS
+865 KTVKIDGKTKKVYSS

-887 KTR
+887 KTK

>member
-1 MKKIISVFLSVTM
+1 MKKIISVFLSVVM

-47 YTMEPKTITVSS
+47 YTMEPKTITISS
-59 DLSDKYKDEVGY
+59 DLSDKYKNEVGY
-71 NDKSVEPTILDVFIA
+71 NDKSDEPTILDVFIA

-103 ASGSSGITSAFGEET
+103 ASGSSGITSAFGETT

-147 YVDTMFYQDTSGY
+147 YVDTMFYQDTNGY

-204 SVDGVSVGTTDEN
+204 SVDGVTVGTTDEN
-217 GQITLKLSQGK
+217 GQITLKLSQCK

-247 TRVTVATPTQLY
+247 TRVTVATQLY

-313 DSNNGKLVSTING
+313 DSNNGKLVSKIGG

-346 YDAKKFE
+346 YDAKNFE
-353 GYDLV
+353 GYNLV

-416 TFLTSIAKY
+416 MFLTSIAKY

-493 TGVFTYNGECD
+493 TGVFTYNGKSD
-504 VTATKQSYL
+504 VSATKQSYL

-565 IAKIKAVSLS
+565 IARIKAVSLS

-613 KKGTATATV
+613 KKGTATAIV

-634 TFIINP
+634 TFKINP
-640 AKVSNVK
+640 AKVSNIK

-661 PSVTVKDNK
+661 PSVTVKDSK

-680 TVKYSSGRKNAGR
+680 TVKYSSGRKNVGK

-742 KDSKGRKLKNG
+742 KDSKGRKLKKG

-786 YYYIIPKSTSI
+786 YYYIVPKSTSI
-797 RRVSALRKGFKLSWK
+797 SRVSALRKGFKLSWK

>member
-1 MKKIISVFLSVTM
+1 MKKIISVFLSVVM

-59 DLSDKYKDEVGY
+59 DLSDKYKNEVGY

-93 EDFMDYAPLK
+93 EEFTDYAPLK
-103 ASGSSGITSAFGEET
+103 ASGSSGITSAFGETT

-147 YVDTMFYQDTSGY
+147 YVDTMFYQDTNGY

-171 IKSATGDVT
+171 IKSTTGDVT

-217 GQITLKLSQGK
+217 GQITLKLSQCK

-247 TRVTVATPTQLY
+247 TRVTVATQLY

-313 DSNNGKLVSTING
+313 DSNNGKLVSKING

-346 YDAKKFE
+346 YDAKNFE
-353 GYDLV
+353 GYNLV

-416 TFLTSIAKY
+416 MFLTSIAKY

-530 EHVAKNRT
+530 EHIAKNRT

-546 GAVVSD
+546 GAIVAD

-565 IAKIKAVSLS
+565 IARIKAVSLS

-634 TFIINP
+634 TFEINP

-661 PSVTVKDNK
+661 PGVTVKDSK

-680 TVKYSSGRKNAGR
+680 TVKYSSGRKNVGR

-742 KDSKGRKLKNG
+742 KDSKGRKLKKG

-786 YYYIIPKSTSI
+786 YYYIVPKSTSI
-797 RRVSALRKGFKLSWK
+797 SRVSALRKGFKLSWK

>member
-1 MKKIISVFLSVTM
+1 MKKIISVFLSVIM

-59 DLSDKYKDEVGY
+59 DLSDKYKNEVGY
-71 NDKSVEPTILDVFIA
+71 NDKSDEPTILDVFIA

-103 ASGSSGITSAFGEET
+103 ASGSAGITSAFGEET
-118 SALSYRLNGATDNGS
+118 SAISYRLNGATDNGS
-133 GVWYN
+133 GIWYN

-147 YVDTMFYQDTSGY
+147 YVDTMFYQDTNGY
-160 TDKYVSLGGRD
+160 TDKYVSFGGRD

-180 LTATYE
+180 LTATYT
-186 GFDANWATV
+186 GFNESWATV
-195 ILPAQGLNI
+195 SGPAQGLNI

-217 GQITLKLSQGK
+217 GQITLKLSQCK

-237 ISGSKIFEPY
+237 ISGTKIFEPY
-247 TRVTVATPTQLY
+247 TRVAVATQLY
-259 NALGAQLSGGADF
+259 NALGAQLSGGANF

-282 EKAADF
+282 SKAADF

-300 YKADY
+300 YTADY

-326 EVKSD
+326 NVKSD

-346 YDAKKFE
+346 YDAKNFE
-353 GYDLV
+353 GYNLV

-416 TFLTSIAKY
+416 MFLTSIAKY

-442 YTTDTGAFYSY
+442 YTKDTGAFYSY

-493 TGVFTYNGECD
+493 TGVFTYYGERND
-504 VTATKQSYL
+504 SATKQSYL

-538 IAATTSKD
+538 IAATTSKN
-546 GAVVSD
+546 GAVVAD

-613 KKGTATATV
+613 KKGTATV
-622 TFKGNYSGTVKK
+622 T
-634 TFIINP
+634 
-640 AKVSNVK
+640 
-647 LSSTSY
+647 
-653 TYNGKTKT
+653 
-661 PSVTVKDNK
+661 
-670 GRKLKNGTDY
+670 
-680 TVKYSSGRKNAGR
+680 
-693 YAVKVTFKGNYSGTV
+693 VTFKGNYSGTV

-786 YYYIIPKSTSI
+786 YYYIVPKSTSI
-797 RRVSALRKGFKLSWK
+797 SKVSALKKGFKLSWK

-820 YQIQYSTSK
+820 YQIQYSTSS
-829 KFKKAKAVNVSK
+829 KFKKAKTVNVSK
-841 NKTTSKYIKKLSSKK
+841 NKTTSKSVKKLSSKK

-865 KKVKINGKTKKVYSS
+865 KTVKIDGKTKKVYSS

-887 KTR
+887 KTK

>member
-1 MKKIISVFLSVTM
+1 MKKIISVFLSVVM

-71 NDKSVEPTILDVFIA
+71 NDKSDEPTILDVLIA

-93 EDFMDYAPLK
+93 EEFTDYAPLK
-103 ASGSSGITSAFGEET
+103 ASGSSGITSAFGETT

-171 IKSATGDVT
+171 IKSTTGDVT

-217 GQITLKLSQGK
+217 GQITLKLSQCK

-247 TRVTVATPTQLY
+247 TRVTVATQLY

-300 YKADY
+300 YKEDY
-305 VASVKSML
+305 VASVKSIL
-313 DSNNGKLVSTING
+313 DSKNGKLVSKIGG
-326 EVKSD
+326 EVKSE

-353 GYDLV
+353 GYNLV

-416 TFLTSIAKY
+416 MFLTSIAKY

-484 NLVEGFEDT
+484 NLVEGFENT
-493 TGVFTYNGECD
+493 TGVFTYNGKSD
-504 VTATKQSYL
+504 VSATKQSYL

-546 GAVVSD
+546 GAVVAD

-634 TFIINP
+634 TF
-640 AKVSNVK
+640 
-647 LSSTSY
+647 
-653 TYNGKTKT
+653 
-661 PSVTVKDNK
+661 
-670 GRKLKNGTDY
+670 
-680 TVKYSSGRKNAGR
+680 
-693 YAVKVTFKGNYSGTV
+693 
-708 KKTFKINPAK
+708 KINPAK

-732 GKTKTPSVTV
+732 GKTKTPGVTV
-742 KDSKGRKLKNG
+742 KDKKGRKLKKG

-786 YYYIIPKSTSI
+786 YYYIVPKSTSI
-797 RRVSALRKGFKLSWK
+797 SRVSALRKGFKLSWK

>member
-1 MKKIISVFLSVTM
+1 MKKIISVFLSVIM

-59 DLSDKYKDEVGY
+59 DLSDKYKDEVGC
-71 NDKSVEPTILDVFIA
+71 NDKSDEPTILDVFIA

-103 ASGSSGITSAFGEET
+103 ASGSAGITSAFGEET
-118 SALSYRLNGATDNGS
+118 SAISYRLNGATDNGS
-133 GVWYN
+133 GIWYN

-147 YVDTMFYQDTSGY
+147 YVDTMFYQDTNGY
-160 TDKYVSLGGRD
+160 TDKYVSFGGRD
-171 IKSATGDVT
+171 IKSTTGDVT
-180 LTATYE
+180 LTATYT
-186 GFDANWATV
+186 GFNESWATV
-195 ILPAQGLNI
+195 SGPAQGLNI

-217 GQITLKLSQGK
+217 GQITLKLSQCK

-237 ISGSKIFEPY
+237 ISGTKIFEPY
-247 TRVTVATPTQLY
+247 TRVAVATQLY

-282 EKAADF
+282 SKAADF

-346 YDAKKFE
+346 YDAKNFE
-353 GYDLV
+353 GYNLV

-398 YTIGSGMKYWGF
+398 YTIGSGMNFWGY

-416 TFLTSIAKY
+416 MFLTSIAKY

-493 TGVFTYNGECD
+493 TGVFTYYGERND
-504 VTATKQSYL
+504 SATKQSYL
-513 ALTYFKE
+513 ALTYFKK
-520 SVGNAAYEHK
+520 SVANAAYEHK

-546 GAVVSD
+546 GAVVAD

-613 KKGTATATV
+613 KKGTATVTV

-634 TFIINP
+634 
-640 AKVSNVK
+640 A
-647 LSSTSY
+647 
-653 TYNGKTKT
+653 
-661 PSVTVKDNK
+661 
-670 GRKLKNGTDY
+670 
-680 TVKYSSGRKNAGR
+680 
-693 YAVKVTFKGNYSGTV
+693 
-708 KKTFKINPAK
+708 FKINPAK

-753 TDYTVKYSSGRKN
+753 TDYTVKYSSGRKK

-786 YYYIIPKSTSI
+786 YYYIVPKSTSI
-797 RRVSALRKGFKLSWK
+797 SKVSALKKGFKLSWK

-820 YQIQYSTSK
+820 YQIQYSKSS
-829 KFKKAKAVNVSK
+829 KFKKAKTVNVSK
-841 NKTTSKYIKKLSSKK
+841 NKTTSKSVKKLSSKK

-865 KKVKINGKTKKVYSS
+865 KTVKIDGKTKKVYSS

-887 KTR
+887 KTK

>member
-1 MKKIISVFLSVTM
+1 MKKTISVFLSVIM

-59 DLSDKYKDEVGY
+59 DLSDKYKDEVGC
-71 NDKSVEPTILDVFIA
+71 NDKSDEPTILDVFIA

-93 EDFMDYAPLK
+93 EDFTDYAPLK
-103 ASGSSGITSAFGEET
+103 ASGSAGITSAFGEET
-118 SALSYRLNGATDNGS
+118 SAISYRLNGATDNGS
-133 GVWYN
+133 GIWYN

-147 YVDTMFYQDTSGY
+147 YVDTMFYQDTTGY
-160 TDKYVSLGGRD
+160 TDKYVSFGGRD
-171 IKSATGDVT
+171 IKSTTGDVT
-180 LTATYE
+180 LTATYT
-186 GFDANWATV
+186 GFNESWATV
-195 ILPAQGLNI
+195 SGPAQGLNI

-217 GQITLKLSQGK
+217 GQITLKLSQCK

-237 ISGSKIFEPY
+237 ISGTKIFEPY
-247 TRVTVATPTQLY
+247 TRVAVATQLY

-282 EKAADF
+282 SKAADF

-346 YDAKKFE
+346 YDAKNFE
-353 GYDLV
+353 GYNLV

-398 YTIGSGMKYWGF
+398 YTIGSGMNFWGY

-416 TFLTSIAKY
+416 MFLTSIAKY

-493 TGVFTYNGECD
+493 TGVFTYYGERND
-504 VTATKQSYL
+504 SATKQSYL

-546 GAVVSD
+546 GAVVAD

-613 KKGTATATV
+613 KKGTATV
-622 TFKGNYSGTVKK
+622 T
-634 TFIINP
+634 
-640 AKVSNVK
+640 
-647 LSSTSY
+647 
-653 TYNGKTKT
+653 
-661 PSVTVKDNK
+661 
-670 GRKLKNGTDY
+670 
-680 TVKYSSGRKNAGR
+680 
-693 YAVKVTFKGNYSGTV
+693 VTFKGNYSGTV

-786 YYYIIPKSTSI
+786 YYYIVPKSTSI
-797 RRVSALRKGFKLSWK
+797 SKVSALKKGFKLSWK

-820 YQIQYSTSK
+820 YQIQYSKSS
-829 KFKKAKAVNVSK
+829 KFKKAKTVNVSK
-841 NKTTSKYIKKLSSKK
+841 NKTTSKSVKKLSSKK

-865 KKVKINGKTKKVYSS
+865 KTVKIDGKTKKVYSS

-887 KTR
+887 KTK

>member
-71 NDKSVEPTILDVFIA
+71 NDKSDEPTILDVFIA

-93 EDFMDYAPLK
+93 EDFMEYAPLK

-171 IKSATGDVT
+171 IKSTTGDVT

-186 GFDANWATV
+186 GFDENWATV

-217 GQITLKLSQGK
+217 GQITLKLSQCK

-272 LLKSVDSLTI
+272 LLKSVNSLTI

-305 VASVKSML
+305 IASVKSML
-313 DSNNGKLVSTING
+313 DSNNGKLVSKIGG

-346 YDAKKFE
+346 YDAKNFE
-353 GYDLV
+353 GYNLV

-425 ADDYSTYVDDA
+425 ADDYSKYVDDA

-530 EHVAKNRT
+530 EHIAKNRT
-538 IAATTSKD
+538 IAATTSND
-546 GAVVSD
+546 GAVVAD

-565 IAKIKAVSLS
+565 IARIKAVSLS

-661 PSVTVKDNK
+661 PSVTVKD
-670 GRKLKNGTDY
+670 
-680 TVKYSSGRKNAGR
+680 
-693 YAVKVTFKGNYSGTV
+693 
-708 KKTFKINPAK
+708 
-718 VSNVKLSSTSYTYN
+718 
-732 GKTKTPSVTV
+732 
-742 KDSKGRKLKNG
+742 SKGRKLKKG

-786 YYYIIPKSTSI
+786 YYYIVPKSTSI
-797 RRVSALRKGFKLSWK
+797 SRVSALRKGFKLSWK
-812 KQKTQTTG
+812 KRKTQTTG
-820 YQIQYSTSK
+820 YQIQYSTSR
-829 KFKKAKAVNVSK
+829 KFKKAKTVNVSK

>member
-1 MKKIISVFLSVTM
+1 MKKIISVFLSVIM

-59 DLSDKYKDEVGY
+59 DLSDKYKDEVGH
-71 NDKSVEPTILDVFIA
+71 NDKSDEPTILDVFIA

-103 ASGSSGITSAFGEET
+103 ASGSANITSAFGEET
-118 SALSYRLNGATDNGS
+118 SAISYRLNGATDNGS
-133 GVWYN
+133 GIWYN

-147 YVDTMFYQDTSGY
+147 YVDTMFYQDTTGY
-160 TDKYVSLGGRD
+160 TDKYVSFGGRD
-171 IKSATGDVT
+171 IKSTTGDVT
-180 LTATYE
+180 LTATYT
-186 GFDANWATV
+186 GFNESWATV
-195 ILPAQGLNI
+195 SGPAQGLNI

-217 GQITLKLSQGK
+217 GQITLKLSQCK

-237 ISGSKIFEPY
+237 ISGTKIFEPY
-247 TRVTVATPTQLY
+247 TRVAVATQLY

-282 EKAADF
+282 SKAADF

-326 EVKSD
+326 NVKSD

-346 YDAKKFE
+346 YDAKNFE

-398 YTIGSGMKYWGF
+398 YTIGSGMNFWGY

-416 TFLTSIAKY
+416 MFLTSIAKY

-453 QYNDVNAN
+453 QYNNVNAN

-493 TGVFTYNGECD
+493 TGVFTYNGERD
-504 VTATKQSYL
+504 DSATKQSYL

-546 GAVVSD
+546 GAVVAD
-552 CRICGETFKTVKT
+552 CRICGKTFKTVKT

-613 KKGTATATV
+613 KKGTATV
-622 TFKGNYSGTVKK
+622 T
-634 TFIINP
+634 
-640 AKVSNVK
+640 
-647 LSSTSY
+647 
-653 TYNGKTKT
+653 
-661 PSVTVKDNK
+661 
-670 GRKLKNGTDY
+670 
-680 TVKYSSGRKNAGR
+680 
-693 YAVKVTFKGNYSGTV
+693 VTFKGNYSGTV

-786 YYYIIPKSTSI
+786 YYYIVPKSTSI
-797 RRVSALRKGFKLSWK
+797 SKVSALKKGFKLSWK

-820 YQIQYSTSK
+820 YQIQYSTSS
-829 KFKKAKAVNVSK
+829 KFKKAKTVNVSK
-841 NKTTSKYIKKLSSKK
+841 NKTTSKSVKKLSSKK

-865 KKVKINGKTKKVYSS
+865 KTVKIDGKTKKVYSS

-887 KTR
+887 KTK

>member
-1 MKKIISVFLSVTM
+1 MKKIISVFLSVVM

-38 EYSVFDGGV
+38 EYSVF
-47 YTMEPKTITVSS
+47 
-59 DLSDKYKDEVGY
+59 EVGY
-71 NDKSVEPTILDVFIA
+71 NDKSDEPTILDVLIA

-93 EDFMDYAPLK
+93 EEFTDYAPLK
-103 ASGSSGITSAFGEET
+103 ASGSSGITSAFGETT

-160 TDKYVSLGGRD
+160 VSLGGRD
-171 IKSATGDVT
+171 IKSTTGDVT

-217 GQITLKLSQGK
+217 GQITLKLSQCK

-247 TRVTVATPTQLY
+247 TRVTVATQLY

-313 DSNNGKLVSTING
+313 DSNNGKLVSKIGG

-353 GYDLV
+353 GYNLV

-416 TFLTSIAKY
+416 MFLTSIAKY

-484 NLVEGFEDT
+484 NLVEGFENT
-493 TGVFTYNGECD
+493 TGVFTYNGKRD
-504 VTATKQSYL
+504 VSATKQSYL

-546 GAVVSD
+546 GAVVAD

-634 TFIINP
+634 TF
-640 AKVSNVK
+640 
-647 LSSTSY
+647 
-653 TYNGKTKT
+653 
-661 PSVTVKDNK
+661 
-670 GRKLKNGTDY
+670 
-680 TVKYSSGRKNAGR
+680 
-693 YAVKVTFKGNYSGTV
+693 
-708 KKTFKINPAK
+708 KINPAK

-732 GKTKTPSVTV
+732 GKTKTPGVTV
-742 KDSKGRKLKNG
+742 KDKKGRKLKKG

-786 YYYIIPKSTSI
+786 YYYIVPKSTSI
-797 RRVSALRKGFKLSWK
+797 SRVSALRKGFKLSWK

>member
-1 MKKIISVFLSVTM
+1 MKKIISVFLSVIM

-59 DLSDKYKDEVGY
+59 DLSDKYKDEVGH
-71 NDKSVEPTILDVFIA
+71 NDKSDEPTILDVFIA

-103 ASGSSGITSAFGEET
+103 ASGSAGITSAFGEET
-118 SALSYRLNGATDNGS
+118 SAISYRLNGATDNGS
-133 GVWYN
+133 GIWYN

-147 YVDTMFYQDTSGY
+147 YVDAMFYQDVDKY
-160 TDKYVSLGGRD
+160 TDKYVSFGGRD
-171 IKSATGDVT
+171 IKSTTGDVT
-180 LTATYE
+180 LTATYT
-186 GFDANWATV
+186 GFNESWATV
-195 ILPAQGLNI
+195 SGPAQGLNI

-217 GQITLKLSQGK
+217 GQITLKLSQCK

-237 ISGSKIFEPY
+237 ISGTKIFEPY
-247 TRVTVATPTQLY
+247 TRVAVATQLY

-282 EKAADF
+282 SKAADF

-313 DSNNGKLVSTING
+313 DSNNGKLVSTIKG

-346 YDAKKFE
+346 YDAKSFE

-398 YTIGSGMKYWGF
+398 YTIGSGMNFWGY

-416 TFLTSIAKY
+416 MFLTSIAKY

-493 TGVFTYNGECD
+493 TGVFTYYGERND
-504 VTATKQSYL
+504 SATKQSYL

-520 SVGNAAYEHK
+520 SVANTAYEHK

-546 GAVVSD
+546 GAVVAD

-613 KKGTATATV
+613 KKGTATV
-622 TFKGNYSGTVKK
+622 T
-634 TFIINP
+634 
-640 AKVSNVK
+640 
-647 LSSTSY
+647 
-653 TYNGKTKT
+653 
-661 PSVTVKDNK
+661 
-670 GRKLKNGTDY
+670 
-680 TVKYSSGRKNAGR
+680 
-693 YAVKVTFKGNYSGTV
+693 VTFKGNYSGTV

-797 RRVSALRKGFKLSWK
+797 RRVSALKKGFKLSWK

-820 YQIQYSTSK
+820 YQIQYSTSS
-829 KFKKAKAVNVSK
+829 KFKKAKTVNVSK
-841 NKTTSKYIKKLSSKK
+841 NKTTSKSVKKLSSKK

-865 KKVKINGKTKKVYSS
+865 KTVKIDGKTKKVYSS

-887 KTR
+887 KTK